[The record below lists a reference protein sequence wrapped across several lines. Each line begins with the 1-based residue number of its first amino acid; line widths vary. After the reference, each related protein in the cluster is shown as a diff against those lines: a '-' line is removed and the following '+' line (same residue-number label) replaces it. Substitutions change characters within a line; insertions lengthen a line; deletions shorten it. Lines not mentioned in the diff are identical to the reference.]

1 MAPFGVKVMTVM
13 TGMVGTNISTNSP
26 EVELPPNSRYH
37 GAAKQI
43 NDLRTGESVGSSM
56 PASVYAKR
64 VVDDVLRGTTGLT
77 WRGKMASMGR
87 TITSILPTWLVV
99 STLYSQKTGH
109 EMGNTDKLQGPQFG
123 FWEGIGTC
131 GVIYVL

>member
-37 GAAKQI
+37 GAIDQI
-43 NDLRTGESVGSSM
+43 NDLRIGASVGSSM

-64 VVDDVLRGTTGLT
+64 VVNDVLRGTTGLT
-77 WRGKMASMGR
+77 WRGKMASVGR
-87 TITSILPTWLVV
+87 TITSIFPTWLIV
-99 STLYSQKTGH
+99 SILYS
-109 EMGNTDKLQGPQFG
+109 
-123 FWEGIGTC
+123 
-131 GVIYVL
+131 